1 MDPKTTTD
9 LDSKVTTGQTDFG
22 TPVSSTP
29 VTDKA
34 TRSAHDAI
42 DRAAETAAQ
51 AEQRLRDTAHQS
63 EDRLRQAGTD
73 VQQAS
78 EQAYETARSYIN
90 QHPLESVGIA
100 FVSGVVVASLLR
112 R

>member
-1 MDPKTTTD
+1 MDPE
-9 LDSKVTTGQTDFG
+9 SPTGQTDFG
-22 TPVSSTP
+22 TPVSPTP
-29 VTDKA
+29 VTDRA

-51 AEQRLRDTAHQS
+51 AEQRLRDSAQS
-63 EDRLRQAGTD
+63 SEERLRQAGTD
-73 VQQAS
+73 VQHAS
-78 EQAYETARSYIN
+78 EQAYDTVRSYIN

-100 FVSGVVVASLLR
+100 FVSGVVLSSLLR

>member
-1 MDPKTTTD
+1 MDPKTP
-9 LDSKVTTGQTDFG
+9 TGQTDFG
-22 TPVSSTP
+22 TPVSATP

-42 DRAAETAAQ
+42 DRAAETAAHT
-51 AEQRLRDTAHQS
+51 EQRLRDTAHSS
-63 EDRLRQAGTD
+63 EERLRQAGTD

-78 EQAYETARSYIN
+78 EQAYDTARSYIN

>member
-1 MDPKTTTD
+1 MDPKTP
-9 LDSKVTTGQTDFG
+9 TGQTDFG

-34 TRSAHDAI
+34 TRTAHEAI
-42 DRAAETAAQ
+42 DRAAETAGQ
-51 AEQRLRDTAHQS
+51 AENRLRDTAQS
-63 EDRLRQAGTD
+63 SEERLRQAGTD
-73 VQQAS
+73 VQHAS
-78 EQAYETARSYIN
+78 EQAYETARSYIH